1 MRASSFLAV
10 ALFALCLIYAGC
22 EKSDNK
28 SDTQKE
34 TSTTERVKE
43 NISETADKAGK
54 GAEEAVEDVA
64 EKSKEMHETQV
75 EELNKKAPAEIATE
89 LWNQMQTEE
98 YKHWKEIP
106 AAQSLNKGSEK
117 KKQYIKTY
125 INDLANNAIESHAK
139 SLPPGSIVVKE
150 RYDDQD
156 QLQIISAMINLGGN
170 DPQDINWFWAQYSP
184 DGKALKMGETGKGV
198 KSLPR

>member
-10 ALFALCLIYAGC
+10 VLFALCFIYAGC

-43 NISETADKAGK
+43 DISETADKAGK
-54 GAEEAVEDVA
+54 EAERAVEDVA
-64 EKSKEMHETQV
+64 EKSKEMHEAQV
-75 EELNKKAPAEIATE
+75 EELNKKAPAEVATE

-106 AAQSLNKGSEK
+106 AAQSLNKDPEK
-117 KKQYIKTY
+117 KKQYVKTY

-139 SLPPGSIVVKE
+139 SLPDRKSVV
-150 RYDDQD
+150 
-156 QLQIISAMINLGGN
+156 
-170 DPQDINWFWAQYSP
+170 
-184 DGKALKMGETGKGV
+184 
-198 KSLPR
+198 